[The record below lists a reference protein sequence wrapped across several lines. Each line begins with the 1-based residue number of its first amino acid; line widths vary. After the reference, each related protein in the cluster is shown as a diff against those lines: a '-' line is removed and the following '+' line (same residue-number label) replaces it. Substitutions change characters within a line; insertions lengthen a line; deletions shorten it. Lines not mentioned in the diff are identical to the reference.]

1 MDILL
6 SDITESEEAGDS
18 GSRTS
23 SLVSRVNYSAPP
35 TKLSYHIEE
44 AKSLETEL
52 EVVESMQ
59 FNRGYIS
66 PYFVTNA
73 EKMRVEMEDPYILT
87 PPPGS
92 MKRNGRP
99 YETPAWS
106 HQLGPFSSDL
116 TMLGTTGVGK
126 RCRFGTENRT
136 ITV

>member
-1 MDILL
+1 VDILL

-59 FNRGYIS
+59 FNRGYARPTSS
-66 PYFVTNA
+66 P
-73 EKMRVEMEDPYILT
+73 MP
-87 PPPGS
+87 
-92 MKRNGRP
+92 
-99 YETPAWS
+99 
-106 HQLGPFSSDL
+106 
-116 TMLGTTGVGK
+116 K
-126 RCRFGTENRT
+126 RCALRWKTRIF
-136 ITV
+136 

>member
-1 MDILL
+1 VVRAPVR
-6 SDITESEEAGDS
+6 SY
-18 GSRTS
+18 R
-23 SLVSRVNYSAPP
+23 VSTISAPP

-59 FNRGYIS
+59 FNRGYVS